1 MPPGR
6 GRPRHPDVLTP
17 AEWRVTE
24 QVREG
29 LTNSE
34 VADRLGISINTVRF
48 HVSNI
53 LGKLELDSRDALRQ
67 WTGAPRRPRRWGAMS
82 LAGLGAAGAS
92 AAFILAVV
100 FARATETRE
109 PACIEGLPPGS
120 DYRVYEA
127 GDLVALGMVDLGPLF
142 SPVGGGGTIAC
153 TALREGMSGVRFS
166 ADVAVGPLFPLALP
180 DGSSAMAT
188 LLPVEGAGRGQV
200 SSELAGITQITH
212 TSDSGETRIE
222 TAPHSEGSLPEV
234 VLRVTRVDDPRPL
247 PAAIDRDGRLWV
259 DLGEGDH
266 VTSGTTGAALDVG
279 SAAWQARVIESRAGY
294 AGGWWNSCTAGE
306 PCSTTFVAAGLVAP
320 ERVRL
325 VCVSPR
331 EARLETEVWMLR
343 LLAVGGGV
351 LGEACDGPGVLNL
364 DAGARVELAGYINV
378 SGYVDGQQVSVTS
391 DTSDILYIGIE
402 PPTIGCPC
410 LRGQ

>member
-1 MPPGR
+1 
-6 GRPRHPDVLTP
+6 
-17 AEWRVTE
+17 
-24 QVREG
+24 
-29 LTNSE
+29 
-34 VADRLGISINTVRF
+34 
-48 HVSNI
+48 
-53 LGKLELDSRDALRQ
+53 
-67 WTGAPRRPRRWGAMS
+67 MS

-100 FARATETRE
+100 FARATEMRE
-109 PACIEGLPPGS
+109 PACIEGLPAGS

-127 GDLVALGMVDLGPLF
+127 GELAGLGMVDLGPLF
-142 SPVGGGGTIAC
+142 SSVGGGGAIAC
-153 TALREGMSGVRFS
+153 TALREGLSGVRFS
-166 ADVAVGPLFPLALP
+166 ADVAVGPLFPLELS

-188 LLPVEGAGRGQV
+188 LLPVEGAGGGQV
-200 SSELAGITQITH
+200 SSQLPGVTQITH
-212 TSDSGETRIE
+212 ASDSGETRIE

-259 DLGEGDH
+259 DLGAGDR
-266 VTSGTTGAALDVG
+266 VTSGTTGAALDVAN
-279 SAAWQARVIESRAGY
+279 AAWQARVIESRAGY

-320 ERVRL
+320 EPVRL
-325 VCVSPR
+325 VCESLR

-391 DTSDILYIGIE
+391 DTSDILYFGIE